1 MRKELILTG
10 GPGSSAS
17 FSNSNSNQSLT
28 IKQQQQ
34 QLPIYACRMRFLQE
48 AKRLDTLLLMG
59 ETGSGKTTQIPQF
72 LLSLGMKGVIAVT
85 QPRRVAAITV
95 AKRVAQEMQCK
106 LGEQVG
112 FTVRFED
119 CTSPNTKIKFVT
131 DGTLLREAISDRL
144 LKNYSVI
151 ILDEAHERTINTD
164 VLFGLVKE
172 AQRQRNLKNLPT
184 LKIIVMSATMDIDH
198 FSKYFGVKGMYI
210 EGKTYPVKVMHAKE
224 TQTDYVHACLVTLF
238 QIHREAPAK

>member
-1 MRKELILTG
+1 MRKELTFTSG
-10 GPGSSAS
+10 GASSS
-17 FSNSNSNQSLT
+17 SSYNNSSQQQS
-28 IKQQQQ
+28 IKAQQ
-34 QLPIYACRMRFLQE
+34 QLLPIYQCRVRFLQE
-48 AKRLDTLLLMG
+48 SRRLDTLLLMG

-72 LLSLGMKGVIAVT
+72 LLSLGMKGMIAIT

-119 CTSPNTKIKFVT
+119 CTSPATKIKFVT

-144 LKNYSVI
+144 LKNYSAI

-172 AQRQRNLKNLPT
+172 AQRQRSFKNMTP

-210 EGKTYPVKVMHAKE
+210 EGKTYQVKVMHAKE
-224 TQTDYVHACLVTLF
+224 RQTDYHNACLVTLF
-238 QIHREAPAK
+238 QIHMDAPAK